1 MIKVEHLQKEYAQ
14 GIMPLKDINCEIN
27 EGDVISIIGP
37 SGTGKSTFLNCL
49 NLLEEPTSGSIL
61 FEGKN
66 ILDKNYDR
74 NMLRRKMG
82 MVFQSFNLFPH
93 LTIVENLML
102 APVKLL
108 GKSRQEA
115 YDRGMELL
123 GTVGLKDRALSYP
136 SELSGGQQQRAA
148 IVRALAMEPKVLLID
163 EPTSAL
169 DPTMSGEVLAV
180 IRRLATQGIT
190 MLIVTH
196 EMKFAKNVS
205 NRVFFM
211 DEGVIYEEGTPDM
224 IFHHPEKENTRRFIE
239 KQRALKWH
247 VIRKSFDFMAVSS
260 DIADFSYRN
269 LIPSSI
275 SQKMHV
281 IFEELCYDTV
291 LHESGMIS
299 EADISYTYSDE
310 TGHVHF
316 LMTWEGPENNLLDK
330 AQAISLKLIK
340 SVADVSFEYKDGMNI
355 ISAEIS
361 E

>member
-1 MIKVEHLQKEYAQ
+1 
-14 GIMPLKDINCEIN
+14 
-27 EGDVISIIGP
+27 
-37 SGTGKSTFLNCL
+37 
-49 NLLEEPTSGSIL
+49 
-61 FEGKN
+61 
-66 ILDKNYDR
+66 
-74 NMLRRKMG
+74 
-82 MVFQSFNLFPH
+82 
-93 LTIVENLML
+93 
-102 APVKLL
+102 
-108 GKSRQEA
+108 
-115 YDRGMELL
+115 
-123 GTVGLKDRALSYP
+123 
-136 SELSGGQQQRAA
+136 
-148 IVRALAMEPKVLLID
+148 
-163 EPTSAL
+163 
-169 DPTMSGEVLAV
+169 
-180 IRRLATQGIT
+180 
-190 MLIVTH
+190 
-196 EMKFAKNVS
+196 
-205 NRVFFM
+205 M

-239 KQRALKWH
+239 KQRVLKWH

-355 ISAEIS
+355 ISAEIN